1 MHMKTGVEQSVYAM
15 VLLHFLPSKAVLPA
29 DAMSKQ
35 LGASLIFSKK
45 LLIKLVHADLIT
57 SVSGVKGGFK
67 LKKKPEDIYIYDVY
81 VTNEESSD
89 ISMRSFLLQF

>member
-1 MHMKTGVEQSVYAM
+1 MKTGVEQSVYAM

-29 DAMSKQ
+29 DAMSNQ
-35 LGASLIFSKK
+35 LGASLIYSQK
-45 LLIKLVHADLIT
+45 LLIKLIHADLIT
-57 SVSGVKGGFK
+57 SVSGVKGGFQ